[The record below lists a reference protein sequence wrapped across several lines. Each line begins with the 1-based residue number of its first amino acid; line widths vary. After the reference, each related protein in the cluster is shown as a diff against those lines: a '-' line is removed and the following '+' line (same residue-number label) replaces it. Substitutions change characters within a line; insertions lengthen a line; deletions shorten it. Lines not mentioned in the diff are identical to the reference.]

1 MLTDRQLLSRP
12 MSRLRHHYDVVVVGS
27 GYGGAIVAHRVARAG
42 RSVCVLERGRELHP
56 GQYPKTLPDALAS
69 FQTHTPRGSLGSA
82 TALFDLHLD
91 RDLSVLVGCGLGGT
105 SLINANVALRPDR
118 AIFADEAWPRE
129 LRADGALDAYYQRA
143 EHMLGSNPYPPDHP
157 PLAKLAGLERIAAS
171 VGGTVRRPNLNIT
184 FRDGPNAAG
193 VEQKRCVG
201 CGDCVTGCNHGAK
214 NTVLMN
220 YLPDAHRHGA
230 EIFTEVAVRTVRR
243 RADGDRDCAGWS
255 VAFEFLG
262 AGRSRF
268 GGPAQFV
275 TADVVV
281 LAAGALGSTEILLR
295 SARDGLAVSDRLG
308 ERFSGNGDVL
318 AFGYNTDAS
327 IHGIGSGR
335 RGTHAGAPAGPCI
348 TGLVEVDAPP
358 SGMAV
363 EEGSLPGALAA
374 VLPAAFWAAAIA
386 FGRDGGRRLPSLA
399 RRLRE
404 LAGLPLGAYRG
415 ALDRTLTYLLMS
427 SDDSEGRLVLA
438 KDRVTVNW
446 PDVGDRPVFQRDN
459 DILRSATETLS
470 GTYLP
475 NPIWSTPLGHSL
487 ITVHPLGG
495 CVMADNARRGVVNH
509 KGQVFAGPTGTAV
522 HEGLYVADGAVV
534 PRALDANPLLTI
546 SALAERTGELLA
558 ADRGWTTDGGQ
569 PVNTQPVE
577 RPAGERSGPRLR
589 FTERMAGFLAPGS
602 EGDFETGYRRG
613 RADGTPV
620 EFVVTIDYPDLDA
633 CLADPATP
641 AAVSGTVRAPGLSPR
656 ALTVQ
661 GGEFILKRPAPDQ
674 VETWHMSYRLP
685 LVADDGTRFLLAG
698 VKILR
703 KRPGWQA
710 WPETT
715 TLYVTATDDGG
726 RRLGVGVMRIAASDF
741 ARQLSTIEVLGVADT
756 AARLRYVAGFGR
768 MFGGALFHLYG
779 GPLDEAARFPR
790 APGAPALARPGRRDL
805 PAKPEVRWCGEGGR
819 WHEGGGAD
827 GGEGADAWLRLTR
840 FKGGSKGPLL
850 LTSGFGMST
859 SVFLTD
865 TIATNLTEYL
875 YRHGYDVWL
884 FDYRAAIDLPSAR
897 RQFTIDDIARHDWPT
912 AIDEV
917 RRVTG
922 ASDVQAYGHCVG
934 SASLLMAMS
943 SGATNAVRSAVC
955 AQFPLH
961 PVTSRLNRVKADL
974 RVGRTL
980 WDLGNRFI
988 PPDNRLAARNM
999 ALDLAL
1005 QAVPLPRR
1013 EHCGQAV
1020 CRWINA
1026 IYGCTHSHAQLNEA
1040 THEALNTMFGVGNMT
1055 SLEHLS
1061 AMMKRGLAVTSDGAD
1076 VYTTHPERLR
1086 IPISFLQGT
1095 ENYIF
1100 RPDGTR
1106 RTLRWLTDANGPG
1119 LYSRH
1124 LLPGYAHLDAV
1135 IGRDAAR
1142 DVYPLILSHLEQ
1154 TA

>member
-1 MLTDRQLLSRP
+1 MLDGMTGTATRLLSRP
-12 MSRLRHHYDVVVVGS
+12 ISRLRPHYDVVVVGS
-27 GYGGAIVAHRVARAG
+27 GYGGAIVADRLAHAG
-42 RSVCVLERGRELHP
+42 RSVCILEQGRELHP
-56 GQYPKTLPDALAS
+56 GQYPNTLPGALAA
-69 FQTHTPRGSLGSA
+69 FQTHTPVGSVGSA

-91 RDLSVLVGCGLGGT
+91 RDLSVLVGRGLGGT
-105 SLINANVALRPDR
+105 SLINANVALRPSR
-118 AIFADEAWPRE
+118 AIFADQAWPRE
-129 LRADGALDAYYQRA
+129 LRADGALDAYYRRA
-143 EHMLGSNPYPPDHP
+143 EHMLGSNPYPDDHP

-193 VEQKRCVG
+193 IDQKHCIG
-201 CGDCVTGCNHGAK
+201 CGDCVTGCNHNAK
-214 NTVLMN
+214 NSVLMN

-230 EIFTEVAVRTVRR
+230 EIFTEAAVRTVRR
-243 RADGDRDCAGWS
+243 RDGGGWS
-255 VAFEFLG
+255 VSFAFLG

-295 SARDGLAVSDRLG
+295 SAREGLAVSDRLG

-318 AFGYNTDAS
+318 AFAYNTGAA

-335 RGTHAGAPAGPCI
+335 RGAHASTPVGPCI
-348 TGLVEVDAPP
+348 AGVVEVDEP
-358 SGMAV
+358 GMAV
-363 EEGSLPGALAA
+363 EEGALPGALAA
-374 VLPAAFWAAAIA
+374 VLPAAFWAAAVL
-386 FGRDGGRRLPSLA
+386 FGRDGGRRLPGLA

-404 LAGLPLGAYRG
+404 LASLPLGAYRG
-415 ALDRTLTYLLMS
+415 ALDRTMTYLLMS
-427 SDDSEGRLVLA
+427 SDDSAGRLVLA
-438 KDRVTVNW
+438 KDRVEVDW
-446 PDVGDRPVFQRDN
+446 PDVGDRPVFQQDN
-459 DILRSATETLS
+459 DILRAATEKIS

-495 CVMADNARRGVVNH
+495 CVMADNARHGVVNH

-522 HEGLYVADGAVV
+522 HEGLYVADGSVV

-546 SALAERTGELLA
+546 SALAERTGELIA
-558 ADRGWTTDGGQ
+558 ADRGWTADARQ
-569 PVNTQPVE
+569 PVS
-577 RPAGERSGPRLR
+577 PAGERPGPRLR
-589 FTERMAGFLAPGS
+589 FTERMAGFLAPGA
-602 EGDFETGYRRG
+602 EDDFEGGYRRG

-656 ALTVQ
+656 AMTVLD
-661 GGEFILKRPAPDQ
+661 GEFILKRPAPER

-685 LVADDGTRFLLAG
+685 LVADDGTRFLLTG

-715 TLYVTATDDGG
+715 TLYVTASDNDG

-741 ARQLSTIEVLGVADT
+741 ARQLSTIEVLGAPGN
-756 AARLRYVAGFGR
+756 AARLRYTASFGR
-768 MFGGALFHLYG
+768 MFGGALFRLYG
-779 GPLDEAARFPR
+779 GPLDEAARFPD
-790 APGAPALARPGRRDL
+790 APGTPVPARPGRRDL
-805 PAKPEVRWCGEGGR
+805 PGKPEVRWCGEGGH

-840 FKGGSKGPLL
+840 FRGGQKGPVLL
-850 LTSGFGMST
+850 ASGFGMST
-859 SVFLTD
+859 SAFLAD
-865 TIATNLTEYL
+865 TIETNLTEYL

-897 RQFTIDDIARHDWPT
+897 SQFTIDDIARYDWPA

-922 ASDVQAYGHCVG
+922 APSVQVYGHCVG

-943 SGATNAVRSAVC
+943 SGATSAVRSAVC

-961 PVTSRLNRVKADL
+961 PVTSRLNRVKAGL
-974 RVGRTL
+974 RVGPSLRH
-980 WDLGNRFI
+980 LGTRLI
-988 PPDNRLAARNM
+988 PPDTLLAARDI

-1005 QAVPLPRR
+1005 TAVPLPRR

-1026 IYGCTHSHAQLNEA
+1026 IYGATHSHAQLNEA

-1055 SLEHLS
+1055 SLNHL
-1061 AMMKRGLAVTSDGAD
+1061 ARMMRRGLAVTSDGAD
-1076 VYTTHPERLR
+1076 VYTAHPERLR

-1100 RPDGTR
+1100 RPEGTR

-1119 LYSRH
+1119 FYSRH

-1135 IGRDAAR
+1135 VGRDAAR
-1142 DVYPLILSHLEQ
+1142 DVYPLILSHLEP